1 MACSKIFSGELPELL
16 SDIMQYFRNDFSTLH
31 SYGRLIGDCI
41 ENWAAAVK
49 KEKSLF
55 CFTKSTFIRNIKILY
70 LKISTP
76 LLKFLSSNCNSISS
90 LYNPRFKDNTD
101 IEYLSQLIKSQKN
114 LKKICFVKKF
124 PPILLNS
131 NCLNTLNTI
140 IFLYINFNNI
150 NILNEVFEQ
159 LNVLESVHIMYCYS
173 LDSNFIQQIIN
184 LSKPFKLKSLFVDE
198 IFESIELLLQKS
210 GDYLENF
217 GLSFE
222 PNTTYYN
229 DVSDSQL
236 LEAKSQLL
244 KLITR
249 YCTKVKFF
257 ELIEFNNNQNIYL
270 TFDLIESIKQNLN
283 YLTIDINY
291 NFGSGFN
298 RDTELSSIVLQNLG
312 QILPFKLEY
321 LDLTLVMNTT
331 DFEIFLINSQDTFI
345 KKLLFSNIIDRTR
358 EEVRQDNLL
367 YNIKDHIMEM
377 KRVKYFAFQNH
388 FTDDGENDEDLF
400 HLIDELKEYNI
411 VIQNYN
417 DLKIKFIEFLVD

>member
-1 MACSKIFSGELPELL
+1 MACSKIFSGELPEIL

-55 CFTKSTFIRNIKILY
+55 WFVKNIQNSDFIKFIHKSLIEIFIENEANLYTFNVTHYHDYFDIVSESVLQNPHFIRNIKILY
-70 LKISTP
+70 LKI
-76 LLKFLSSNCNSISS
+76 N
-90 LYNPRFKDNTD
+90 
-101 IEYLSQLIKSQKN
+101 
-114 LKKICFVKKF
+114 
-124 PPILLNS
+124 
-131 NCLNTLNTI
+131 
-140 IFLYINFNNI
+140 
-150 NILNEVFEQ
+150 
-159 LNVLESVHIMYCYS
+159 
-173 LDSNFIQQIIN
+173 
-184 LSKPFKLKSLFVDE
+184 E

-291 NFGSGFN
+291 DFGSGFN

-400 HLIDELKEYNI
+400 HLIDEVKEYNI